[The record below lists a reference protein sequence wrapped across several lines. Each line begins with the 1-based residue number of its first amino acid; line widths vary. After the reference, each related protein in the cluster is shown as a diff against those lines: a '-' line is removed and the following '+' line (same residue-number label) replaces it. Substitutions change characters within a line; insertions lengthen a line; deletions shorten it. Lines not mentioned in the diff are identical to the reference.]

1 MGWHDAVSVRRD
13 CGREELIK
21 SNRMA
26 AGVRAKGQNLG
37 QF

>member
-21 SNRMA
+21 SNRVGVLGVLGA
-26 AGVRAKGQNLG
+26 A
-37 QF
+37 